1 MKDDDIKQE
10 LEILIRKELTTI
22 KESLLETFESKQK
35 KLQKK
40 IDTLKKKNSEL
51 RVHIEN
57 ITCRKQHKNIF
68 NNQDRE

>member
-10 LEILIRKELTTI
+10 LEILIRKELATI

-35 KLQKK
+35 KLKKK
-40 IDTLKKKNSEL
+40 IDALKKKNSEL

-57 ITCRKQHKNIF
+57 ITCRKQHKNIS